1 MLATMAAAWFC
12 AGAAAAGAGMMTGC
26 SHRNTAPEGGGPAPA
41 RAGAG
46 RAAPSGKTLRI
57 AMIAKSSSNPAFL
70 SARTGAEDRA
80 RALSVEV
87 GAPIEI
93 NWLTPSQEDG
103 QVQAQR
109 ILQAVNDRV
118 DAILI
123 SCSGGQNVS
132 AAIDDAVARGVAV
145 MTFDSDAPRSRRFS
159 HCGVDDFQMGQRLMA
174 ELAGI
179 LILPRGDHK
188 EGRRMAA
195 RPQASLKVAILAGN
209 RATSNLQRGVEGVL
223 TEAAR
228 HPELKVIGPFY
239 HGETAQDASAVV
251 LSTARAHPDL
261 AGWAML
267 GGWPLYNKALLGE
280 LEASAGVS
288 SYKIVAVN
296 ALPPQLIYVE
306 RGYAPV
312 LLAQPTYLWGA
323 VGVETIVKKVLLNQQ
338 VPEHIPMELARVTA
352 SNLGAWARQL
362 KTWGFGDVPEEYL
375 RLK

>member
-1 MLATMAAAWFC
+1 MMAAAWFC
-12 AGAAAAGAGMMTGC
+12 AGAAAAGMMTGC
-26 SHRNTAPEGGGPAPA
+26 SRRSIAPEDGGSSPSRA
-41 RAGAG
+41 RSG
-46 RAAPSGKTLRI
+46 RAAPSGKPLRI
-57 AMIAKSSSNPAFL
+57 AMIAKSASNPAFL

-93 NWLTPSQEDG
+93 DWLTPPQEDA
-103 QVQAQR
+103 QVQAER

-123 SCSGGQNVS
+123 SCSDGHEVS

-159 HCGVDDFQMGQRLMA
+159 HCGVDDFEMGQRLMA

-179 LILPRGDHK
+179 LILPKGDHQD
-188 EGRRMAA
+188 GRRMVV

-209 RATSNLQRGVEGVL
+209 RATSNPHRAVEGVL
-223 TEAAR
+223 SEAAR
-228 HPELKVIGPFY
+228 HPELKVLGPFY
-239 HGETAQDASAVV
+239 HAETAQDAGAAV
-251 LSTARAHPDL
+251 LSTVKAHPDL

-267 GGWPLYNKALLGE
+267 GGWPLYNKTLLGE
-280 LEASAGVS
+280 LEADAGMS
-288 SYKIVAVN
+288 SFKIVAVN

-323 VGVETIVKKVLLNQQ
+323 VGVETIVKKVLRKQP
-338 VPEHIPMELARVTA
+338 VPERIPMELVRVTA

-362 KTWGFGDVPEEYL
+362 KTWGFGDVPDEYL